1 MSDVKLFR
9 VTEFAQSTF
18 TSPQAHKNAIHPVW
32 VMLIIAAWVATI
44 GHWPLWNLFLQPESQ
59 VTPLLMVYF
68 AVQWMAASL
77 LIMSLLCWRWT
88 FKIAVTLLVFWAAL
102 GACEMITLAESGRA
116 IGVTPRTLMAFLLQS
131 DNWALLVSRI
141 TLFTLL
147 HGAVVPAALLW
158 TGTLRRIPFNQ
169 NLTINAIILI
179 ASYGLLLLT
188 RGLIGHAIP
197 SVIDPL
203 AIFQA
208 P

>member
-1 MSDVKLFR
+1 MAPKVCGRLMYR
-9 VTEFAQSTF
+9 VGSRPRCW
-18 TSPQAHKNAIHPVW
+18 PQPWARFWTRQNK
-32 VMLIIAAWVATI
+32 T
-44 GHWPLWNLFLQPESQ
+44 
-59 VTPLLMVYF
+59 TRCC
-68 AVQWMAASL
+68 L